1 MTRRT
6 LAVSVTVAAFFL
18 PYAGANAEP
27 TRFRVKDGKATFV
40 SDAPLETMT
49 GVTKK
54 VTGTVIFDPRDLS
67 RTRGTFRVPVGS
79 MRTGNDLRDD
89 HLQSENWLDAKRHP
103 HVVFEIVE
111 VTGAKSIKPKRKTK
125 VNVRGKFTAHG
136 VTKLIDARAT
146 VRWAPAEGGGQ
157 DELRIRADFVATL
170 EDHHV
175 SVPSIVRLKMANE
188 IAVSVD
194 LRGQSFGAPTRA
206 SR

>member
-6 LAVSVTVAAFFL
+6 IAVSVTVAAFFV
-18 PYAGANAEP
+18 PDTGAHAEA
-27 TRFRVKDGKATFV
+27 TRFRITDGKATFV

-49 GVTKK
+49 GITEK
-54 VTGTVIFDPRDLS
+54 VTGTVVFDPADLS

-89 HLQSENWLDAKRHP
+89 HLRGENWLDAKRHP

-111 VTGAKSIKPKRKTK
+111 VTGAKSVKPKRKTK
-125 VNVRGKFTAHG
+125 VNVKGKLTAHG
-136 VTKLIDARAT
+136 VTKLVDVRAT
-146 VRWAPAEGGGQ
+146 VRWAPADDGGR
-157 DELRIRADFVATL
+157 DELRIKADFVTVL
-170 EDHHV
+170 EDHDV

-194 LRGQSFGAPTRA
+194 LRGQRYGAPTRA